1 MDALEQKQA
10 ETTVRD
16 NVIITTTTGDD
27 MKLIVSALSA
37 YQHNTRYRAR
47 YERLLAQMGAR
58 GTAAT

>member
-1 MDALEQKQA
+1 
-10 ETTVRD
+10 
-16 NVIITTTTGDD
+16 